1 MPLLYKEECGFNN
14 FSDSESEVAK
24 EDRWVDGDPV
34 RQKLLD
40 AKRSAQ
46 PVAKPEES
54 ATLAAQPVK
63 RASGRPRKEEPSILN
78 NGEI

>member
-14 FSDSESEVAK
+14 FSESEAEVAK
-24 EDRWVDGDPV
+24 EDGWVDGEPV

-40 AKRSAQ
+40 AKRAAQ
-46 PVAKPEES
+46 VVAKPEES
-54 ATLAAQPVK
+54 ATLAVQPVK
-63 RASGRPRKEEPSILN
+63 RAPGRPRNVEPSILT